1 VVSVGTGIF
10 ADSPSQ
16 PAGLDGANA
25 LFSGTSADNRPS
37 NSNPTAKAASAAAKA
52 ATAKAIGWQQL
63 VTQFIASTVTT
74 EHVHDTLS
82 DLLPQQTQYV
92 RLNPFLYKFISI
104 DETKPETLESLK
116 DIGVKY
122 VRSLFSNPAQKESW
136 ERLGAMLTQRPVQ

>member
-16 PAGLDGANA
+16 PAGLDGADA
-25 LFSGTSADNRPS
+25 LFSGTSADNSPS

-82 DLLPQQTQYV
+82 DLH
-92 RLNPFLYKFISI
+92 PFLYKFISI